1 MRLETR
7 SWRLNQSTQD
17 WHTRSVTLSET
28 KGLSERFFAALRMTV
43 LNGRVVK
50 CPNVMWFDLVKG
62 RGGEFFFSSLVV
74 FLLFLPLITLAQKE
88 SSNVTPNVEAF
99 DMPGDAGGSVA
110 LRWHVQGRETAAAS
124 YRVFTS
130 EHESGEFKQIAEFP
144 ANTHYETDISGPWW
158 IWGAKSKDVHFFHV
172 QSTADFRL
180 DNDKPYFFK
189 VTLTDGQEHLESPVV
204 SAVPQAN
211 LFNWAKLNNLGILL
225 AFTVTVLLSIRRARV
240 NPNIFLR
247 RIPGLDAVEE
257 AVGRATEMGR
267 PVLYLTGSGDLGGGS
282 DPSSLATIA
291 ATVILGDVAKRV
303 AAYGAELKV
312 PHRAPIVMAV
322 CQEMVREAYFAAGRP
337 DAYREDTNFFITGD
351 QFAYTAAV
359 DGLILREQPAAN
371 FFMGYYY
378 AESLLLTETGATT
391 GAIQIAG
398 TDADHQLPFFI
409 TTCDYTL
416 IGEELYA
423 ASAYLSREPVLV
435 GTLRGQDIGKGV
447 LLGIMAIGTVL
458 ITVGEVL
465 GTPWVR
471 VFFQLFSDVK

>member
-1 MRLETR
+1 ML
-7 SWRLNQSTQD
+7 WRLRQSLRQIGN
-17 WHTRSVTLSET
+17 L
-28 KGLSERFFAALRMTV
+28 FFAVFILFV
-43 LNGRVVK
+43 PFVV
-50 CPNVMWFDLVKG
+50 
-62 RGGEFFFSSLVV
+62 
-74 FLLFLPLITLAQKE
+74 LAQNE
-88 SSNVTPNVEAF
+88 SQNLVLRVEAF

-110 LRWHVQGRETAAAS
+110 LRWRVLGRETPVAS
-124 YRVFTS
+124 YRVLMS
-130 EHESGEFKQIAEFP
+130 EDESGKFKQIAEFP
-144 ANTHYETDISGPWW
+144 ANTHYETDLGGPWW
-158 IWGAKSKDVHFFHV
+158 VWGAKRGDVHFFQV
-172 QSTADFRL
+172 KSNSELRL

-189 VTLTDGQEHLESPVV
+189 VTLSDGQDSLESAIV
-204 SAVPQAN
+204 SATPQAN
-211 LFNWAKLNNLGILL
+211 LFNWAKLNNLAILL
-225 AFTVTVLLSIRRARV
+225 TFALTVLLSIRRARV

-303 AAYGAELKV
+303 AAYGSELKV

-337 DAYREDTNFFITGD
+337 DTYREDTNFFITGD

-359 DGLILREQPAAN
+359 DGIILREQPAAN

-378 AESLLLTETGATT
+378 AESLLLAETGATT

-398 TDADHQLPFFI
+398 TDAEHQLPFFI
-409 TTCDYTL
+409 TACDYTL

-447 LLGIMAIGTVL
+447 LLGVMAIGTVL
-458 ITVGEVL
+458 ITIGEIL
-465 GTPWVR
+465 GTPWMRTV
-471 VFFQLFSDVK
+471 FQLFSDVK

>member
-7 SWRLNQSTQD
+7 GWRL
-17 WHTRSVTLSET
+17 
-28 KGLSERFFAALRMTV
+28 
-43 LNGRVVK
+43 VK
-50 CPNVMWFDLVKG
+50 RR
-62 RGGEFFFSSLVV
+62 RGAFFFSFLMW
-74 FLLFLPLITLAQKE
+74 FLLCLPFVALAQHE
-88 SSNVTPNVEAF
+88 SSSVVLHVEAF
-99 DMPGDAGGSVA
+99 DMPGDAGGSIG
-110 LRWHVQGRETAAAS
+110 LRWPVLGRETS
-124 YRVFTS
+124 TSVYRVFLS
-130 EHESGEFKQIAEFP
+130 EQETGEFKQITEFP
-144 ANTHYETDISGPWW
+144 AQTHYETDISGPWW
-158 IWGAKSKDVHFFHV
+158 VWGTKRQDMHFVQVKS
-172 QSTADFRL
+172 TTEFRL
-180 DNDKPYFFK
+180 DNDKTYFLK
-189 VTLTDGQEHLESPVV
+189 VTISDGQESLDSAIV

-211 LFNWAKLNNLGILL
+211 LLNWAKLNNLGILV
-225 AFTVTVLLSIRRARV
+225 AFAATVLVSIRRARV

-267 PVLYLTGSGDLGGGS
+267 PVLYLTGSGDLGGSS

-291 ATVILGDVAKRV
+291 ATVILSDVAKRV
-303 AAYGAELKV
+303 AIYGAELKV

-337 DAYREDTNFFITGD
+337 DTYREDTNFFITGD

-359 DGLILREQPAAN
+359 DGMILREQPAAN

-378 AESLLLTETGATT
+378 AESLLLAETGATT

-398 TDADHQLPFFI
+398 TDAEHQLPFFI

-447 LLGIMAIGTVL
+447 LLCVMVIGTVA
-458 ITVGEVL
+458 ITLGEIFAA
-465 GTPWVR
+465 PWVR
-471 VFFQLFSDVK
+471 TVFQVFSDMK

>member
-1 MRLETR
+1 VRRETR
-7 SWRLNQSTQD
+7 GWRL
-17 WHTRSVTLSET
+17 
-28 KGLSERFFAALRMTV
+28 
-43 LNGRVVK
+43 VK
-50 CPNVMWFDLVKG
+50 
-62 RGGEFFFSSLVV
+62 RRRGEFFFSSLVW
-74 FLLFLPLITLAQKE
+74 FLFFSPFVALAQDE
-88 SSNVTPNVEAF
+88 APSVALHVEAF
-99 DMPGDAGGSVA
+99 DMPGDAGDSIG
-110 LRWHVQGRETAAAS
+110 LRWPVLGRETS
-124 YRVFTS
+124 TTVYRVLLS
-130 EHESGEFKQIAEFP
+130 EQEAGEFTQIAEF
-144 ANTHYETDISGPWW
+144 AAHTHYETDISGPWW
-158 IWGAKSKDVHFFHV
+158 VWGTKRKDVHFFQV
-172 QSTADFRL
+172 KSNTEFRL
-180 DNDKPYFFK
+180 DNDKTYFFR
-189 VTLTDGQEHLESPVV
+189 VTLSDGQERLKSAIV

-211 LFNWAKLNNLGILL
+211 LLNWAKLNNLGILI
-225 AFTVTVLLSIRRARV
+225 AFAATVLVSIRRARV

-267 PVLYLTGSGDLGGGS
+267 PVLYLTGSGDLGGSS

-291 ATVILGDVAKRV
+291 ATVILSDVAKRV
-303 AAYGAELKV
+303 ATYGAELKV

-337 DAYREDTNFFITGD
+337 DTYREDINFFITGD

-378 AESLLLTETGATT
+378 AESLLLAETGATT

-398 TDADHQLPFFI
+398 TDAEHQLPFFI

-447 LLGIMAIGTVL
+447 LLCVMTIGTVA
-458 ITVGEVL
+458 ITLGEIFSV
-465 GTPWVR
+465 PWVR
-471 VFFQLFSDVK
+471 TVFQLFSDVK

>member
-1 MRLETR
+1 MRLEAGGWKPGKR
-7 SWRLNQSTQD
+7 R
-17 WHTRSVTLSET
+17 
-28 KGLSERFFAALRMTV
+28 
-43 LNGRVVK
+43 
-50 CPNVMWFDLVKG
+50 
-62 RGGEFFFSSLVV
+62 RGELFFSSLVW
-74 FLLFLPLITLAQKE
+74 FLLCLPFVALAQHE
-88 SSNVTPNVEAF
+88 SLSVALLVEAF

-110 LRWHVQGRETAAAS
+110 LRWPVLGRETVAAS
-124 YRVFTS
+124 YRVFAS
-130 EHESGEFKQIAEFP
+130 EQETGEFKQIAEFP

-158 IWGAKSKDVHFFHV
+158 VWRTKRKGVHFFQV
-172 QSTADFRL
+172 KSNTDFRL
-180 DNDKPYFFK
+180 DSDKLYFFK
-189 VTLTDGQEHLESPVV
+189 VTLTDGQESLESAVV
-204 SAVPQAN
+204 SVVPQAN
-211 LFNWAKLNNLGILL
+211 LFNWAKLNNLGILVTF
-225 AFTVTVLLSIRRARV
+225 AATVLWSIRRARI

-291 ATVILGDVAKRV
+291 ATVILSDVAKRV
-303 AAYGAELKV
+303 ATYGAELKV

-337 DAYREDTNFFITGD
+337 DTYREDTNFFITGD

-359 DGLILREQPAAN
+359 DGMILREQPAAN

-378 AESLLLTETGATT
+378 AESLLLAETGATT

-398 TDADHQLPFFI
+398 TDAEHQLPFFI

-447 LLGIMAIGTVL
+447 LLGVMAVGTAF
-458 ITVGEVL
+458 ITIGEVFAI
-465 GTPWVR
+465 PWIR
-471 VFFQLFSDVK
+471 IFFQLFSDVK

>member
-1 MRLETR
+1 M
-7 SWRLNQSTQD
+7 
-17 WHTRSVTLSET
+17 T
-28 KGLSERFFAALRMTV
+28 KLY
-43 LNGRVVK
+43 
-50 CPNVMWFDLVKG
+50 
-62 RGGEFFFSSLVV
+62 
-74 FLLFLPLITLAQKE
+74 FL
-88 SSNVTPNVEAF
+88 
-99 DMPGDAGGSVA
+99 
-110 LRWHVQGRETAAAS
+110 
-124 YRVFTS
+124 
-130 EHESGEFKQIAEFP
+130 
-144 ANTHYETDISGPWW
+144 
-158 IWGAKSKDVHFFHV
+158 
-172 QSTADFRL
+172 
-180 DNDKPYFFK
+180 K
-189 VTLTDGQEHLESPVV
+189 VTISDGQESLDSAIV

-211 LFNWAKLNNLGILL
+211 LLNWAKLNNLGILV
-225 AFTVTVLLSIRRARV
+225 AFAATVLVSIRRARV

-267 PVLYLTGSGDLGGGS
+267 PVLYLTGSGDLGGSS

-291 ATVILGDVAKRV
+291 ATVILSDVAKRV
-303 AAYGAELKV
+303 AIYGAELKV

-337 DAYREDTNFFITGD
+337 DTYREDTNFFITGD

-359 DGLILREQPAAN
+359 DGMILREQPAAN

-378 AESLLLTETGATT
+378 AESLLLAETGATT

-398 TDADHQLPFFI
+398 TDAEHQLPFFI

-447 LLGIMAIGTVL
+447 LLCVMVIGTVA
-458 ITVGEVL
+458 ITLGEIFAA
-465 GTPWVR
+465 PWVR
-471 VFFQLFSDVK
+471 TVFQVFSDMK